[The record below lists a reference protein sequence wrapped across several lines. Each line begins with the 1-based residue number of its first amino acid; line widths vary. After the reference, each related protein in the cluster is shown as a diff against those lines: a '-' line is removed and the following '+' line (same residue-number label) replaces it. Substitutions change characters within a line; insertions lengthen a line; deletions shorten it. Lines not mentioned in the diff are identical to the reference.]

1 MDTNTTCPLCGKQHR
16 STARYCPET
25 GKLIPTAVQPP
36 AAAPGPLPPAAVS
49 EPQALTGGLIP
60 QTVINNRYAIITK
73 IGTGGMAAV
82 YQAADIHLPGQI
94 WAVKEMSERWITD
107 PLERAQAV
115 HAFQQEALVLAKLN
129 HPNLP
134 RVIDSF
140 SDRGKQYLVMEY
152 IHGQTLEKMLAQ
164 RTTPFAEAEVLKWT
178 IQLCDVLTYLHNQP
192 QPIIFRDLKPSNIM
206 INQAGQIK
214 LIDFGIVRFFKPG
227 QTKDTMAIGTQGYCA
242 TEAIS
247 GQTDARSDLYSLC
260 VVIHEMLTKHNPA
273 TTLFNLPPV
282 RQINPV
288 VSPEWEHIIHRGLE
302 RDRDRRWP
310 DVKTFGAE
318 LSRSSRVL
326 PATLKEV
333 EPWGTPVAGPQGVIP
348 AGAPPIPR
356 TSRPTQRLV
365 AVAAQLSTKQLAAA
379 IGAIAIAVV
388 AGFWFLAP
396 ILIGYPFIWNN
407 IPVVAVV
414 APFVYAAVPRRWVA
428 SIAHAVL
435 ALVGGLTIYFRLTG
449 FDNYLLRLFLGT
461 FLSAGFIEIWL
472 GFLDRIRGKRGQ
484 EAWGRELAW
493 YCLMAM
499 IATGVLYQV
508 TFGRGLNPWLWLG
521 ATLMAALGWFLGDML
536 KESLKLRHTGI
547 RRGNL

>member
-1 MDTNTTCPLCGKQHR
+1 
-16 STARYCPET
+16 
-25 GKLIPTAVQPP
+25 
-36 AAAPGPLPPAAVS
+36 
-49 EPQALTGGLIP
+49 
-60 QTVINNRYAIITK
+60 
-73 IGTGGMAAV
+73 
-82 YQAADIHLPGQI
+82 
-94 WAVKEMSERWITD
+94 
-107 PLERAQAV
+107 
-115 HAFQQEALVLAKLN
+115 
-129 HPNLP
+129 
-134 RVIDSF
+134 
-140 SDRGKQYLVMEY
+140 
-152 IHGQTLEKMLAQ
+152 
-164 RTTPFAEAEVLKWT
+164 
-178 IQLCDVLTYLHNQP
+178 
-192 QPIIFRDLKPSNIM
+192 
-206 INQAGQIK
+206 
-214 LIDFGIVRFFKPG
+214 
-227 QTKDTMAIGTQGYCA
+227 
-242 TEAIS
+242 
-247 GQTDARSDLYSLC
+247 
-260 VVIHEMLTKHNPA
+260 
-273 TTLFNLPPV
+273 
-282 RQINPV
+282 
-288 VSPEWEHIIHRGLE
+288 
-302 RDRDRRWP
+302 
-310 DVKTFGAE
+310 